1 MNIKL
6 IKEKWI
12 KFYKRG
18 FFTGLM
24 VLCFLCLIDQ
34 TLQTPFFFNKID
46 SSNFMLT
53 LSFILFGS
61 VFCGI
66 ISFISILLNSFIFPK
81 FKNSVGN
88 NN

>member
-1 MNIKL
+1 MMNIKL

-18 FFTGLM
+18 FITGLM

-34 TLQTPFFFNKID
+34 TLQTPFFFNKLD
-46 SSNFMLT
+46 SGNFLLT

-61 VFCGI
+61 VFCGM
-66 ISFISILLNSFIFPK
+66 ISFIFLILLSMLTVPK
-81 FKNSVGN
+81 K
-88 NN
+88 

>member
-18 FFTGLM
+18 FLTGLM
-24 VLCFLCLIDQ
+24 VISFICLIDQ
-34 TLQTPFFFNKID
+34 ILQSPFFFNNINT
-46 SSNFMLT
+46 SNFLLT
-53 LSFILFGS
+53 LSFIFFGS

-66 ISFISILLNSFIFPK
+66 LSVLILLILSIVTVPK
-81 FKNSVGN
+81 K
-88 NN
+88 

>member
-18 FFTGLM
+18 FLTGLM
-24 VLCFLCLIDQ
+24 VLSFLCFIDQ

-53 LSFILFGS
+53 LSFVLFGS

-66 ISFISILLNSFIFPK
+66 ISFILLILISITTVSK
-81 FKNSVGN
+81 R
-88 NN
+88 

>member
-1 MNIKL
+1 MMNIKL

-18 FFTGLM
+18 FITGLM

-34 TLQTPFFFNKID
+34 TLQTPFFFNKLD
-46 SSNFMLT
+46 SGNFLLT

-61 VFCGI
+61 VFCGM
-66 ISFISILLNSFIFPK
+66 ISFIFLILLSILTVPK
-81 FKNSVGN
+81 K
-88 NN
+88 

>member
-24 VLCFLCLIDQ
+24 VLSFICLIDQ
-34 TLQTPFFFNKID
+34 VLQTPFFFNKIN
-46 SSNFMLT
+46 SENLMLT
-53 LSFILFGS
+53 MSFIFFGS

-66 ISFISILLNSFIFPK
+66 ISFVFLVFLSFVTVPK
-81 FKNSVGN
+81 N
-88 NN
+88 

>member
-18 FFTGLM
+18 FFTGLF
-24 VLCFLCLIDQ
+24 VLFFICVIDQ
-34 TLQTPFFFNKID
+34 ILQTPFFFNKLN
-46 SSNFMLT
+46 SNNFMLT
-53 LSFILFGS
+53 ISLIFFGS

-66 ISFISILLNSFIFPK
+66 VSFIFLILFSFITVPK
-81 FKNSVGN
+81 E
-88 NN
+88 

>member
-6 IKEKWI
+6 IKENWI

-34 TLQTPFFFNKID
+34 TLETPFFFNKID
-46 SSNFMLT
+46 SGNFMLT

-66 ISFISILLNSFIFPK
+66 ISFILLILISIVTVSK
-81 FKNSVGN
+81 E
-88 NN
+88 

>member
-18 FFTGLM
+18 FITGLM
-24 VLCFLCLIDQ
+24 VLSFICLIDQ
-34 TLQTPFFFNKID
+34 VLQTPFFFNKINSD
-46 SSNFMLT
+46 NFMLS
-53 LSFILFGS
+53 LSFIFFGS

-66 ISFISILLNSFIFPK
+66 ISFIFLIILSIITIPK
-81 FKNSVGN
+81 N
-88 NN
+88 

>member
-18 FFTGLM
+18 FLTGLL
-24 VLCFLCLIDQ
+24 VLSFICIIDQ
-34 TLQTPFFFNKID
+34 LLQNPFFFNKIN
-46 SSNFMLT
+46 STNFLLT
-53 LSFILFGS
+53 ISFVFFGS

-66 ISFISILLNSFIFPK
+66 LSFIYLILLSFITVPK
-81 FKNSVGN
+81 N
-88 NN
+88 

>member
-18 FFTGLM
+18 FLTGLM

-46 SSNFMLT
+46 TNNFMLT

-66 ISFISILLNSFIFPK
+66 ISFILLILISIVTVSK
-81 FKNSVGN
+81 Q
-88 NN
+88 

>member
-18 FFTGLM
+18 FLTGLM
-24 VLCFLCLIDQ
+24 VLCFLCFIDQ

-53 LSFILFGS
+53 LSFVLFGS

-66 ISFISILLNSFIFPK
+66 ISFILLILISILTVSK
-81 FKNSVGN
+81 E
-88 NN
+88 

>member
-18 FFTGLM
+18 FVTGLM
-24 VLCFLCLIDQ
+24 VLSFICLIDQ
-34 TLQTPFFFNKID
+34 ILQTPFFFNKLD
-46 SSNFMLT
+46 SSNYMLT
-53 LSFILFGS
+53 LSFIFFGS

-66 ISFISILLNSFIFPK
+66 ISFVFLILLSLLTVPK
-81 FKNSVGN
+81 K
-88 NN
+88 

>member
-18 FFTGLM
+18 FITGLM
-24 VLCFLCLIDQ
+24 VLSFICLIDQ
-34 TLQTPFFFNKID
+34 VLQTPFFFNKINSD
-46 SSNFMLT
+46 NLMLS
-53 LSFILFGS
+53 LSFIFFGS

-66 ISFISILLNSFIFPK
+66 ISFIFLIVLSIITVPK
-81 FKNSVGN
+81 N
-88 NN
+88 